1 MNLCVGGVLQV
12 DVNVGG
18 SEVVVT
24 YLDFVAMAFIRAE
37 IKIGRFLRCRNDKC
51 RIMIII
57 MMI

>member
-24 YLDFVAMAFIRAE
+24 YLDFVAMAFIRTE
-37 IKIGRFLRCRNDKC
+37 VKIGRFLRCT
-51 RIMIII
+51 
-57 MMI
+57 

>member
-18 SEVVVT
+18 SEIVMA
-24 YLDFVAMAFIRAE
+24 YLDFIAMAFIRTE
-37 IKIGRFLRCRNDKC
+37 VKIGRFLRCRNDKC
-51 RIMIII
+51 RIMIMI

>member
-12 DVNVGG
+12 DVDVGG

-37 IKIGRFLRCRNDKC
+37 IKIG
-51 RIMIII
+51 
-57 MMI
+57 

>member
-24 YLDFVAMAFIRAE
+24 DLDLMIDLE
-37 IKIGRFLRCRNDKC
+37 NTLLIYTTTRFDKTC
-51 RIMIII
+51 
-57 MMI
+57 

>member
-1 MNLCVGGVLQV
+1 MNFCVGGVLQV

-37 IKIGRFLRCRNDKC
+37 VMLPSMPKYLTFKKHLT
-51 RIMIII
+51 
-57 MMI
+57 

>member
-1 MNLCVGGVLQV
+1 MNLCVGGMLQV

-24 YLDFVAMAFIRAE
+24 YLDFIAMAFIRAE

-57 MMI
+57 MLI